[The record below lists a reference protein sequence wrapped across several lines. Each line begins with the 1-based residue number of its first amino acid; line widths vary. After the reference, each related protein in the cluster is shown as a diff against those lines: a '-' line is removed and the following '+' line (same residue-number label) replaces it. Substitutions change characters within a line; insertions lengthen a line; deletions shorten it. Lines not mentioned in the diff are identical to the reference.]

1 MFHISSRTAFQYD
14 ELRKHNVASQN
25 IYSTNLYFLFADVA
39 GSVRLPVLIGSGVT
53 HDNVEHY
60 LDASAMI
67 IGSHFKR
74 GGVWANAVDPESV
87 KKFMGKVHLLRK

>member
-1 MFHISSRTAFQYD
+1 MHTSSCTAFQYN
-14 ELRKHNVASQN
+14 ELSKHNVTSQN
-25 IYSTNLYFLFADVA
+25 IYSTIFYFLFADVA
-39 GSVRLPVLIGSGVT
+39 GSVRLPVLIGPGVT

-60 LDASAMI
+60 LDAIAMI